1 MQIILLILE
10 KVIKMLKEIKKLKT
24 KHKIIFAILIG
35 FAVVNFW
42 RGVWGLMDEHLL
54 PSNYNLSLWVSVFL
68 GIIILIILGY
78 ATKELM

>member
-1 MQIILLILE
+1 MQ
-10 KVIKMLKEIKKLKT
+10 KVIKVQTTNIKMLKEVKKLKT

-42 RGVWGLMDEHLL
+42 RGIWGLLDEYLL
-54 PSNYNLSLWVSVFL
+54 PSNYELSIWISVFL